1 MKYIKSI
8 LALFLCLSL
17 FTACNTNKSEAP
29 DTVKIKPSSVSGT
42 YVCDITTDGILGL
55 EVLEKDWW
63 IGGSTT
69 TINSKAPKTL
79 SIEFEN
85 NLYNCE
91 YKDSSR
97 SVLGRT
103 IDHYFSDNDIE
114 ISVDSIDQTVRS
126 FHKGVLTYEFLM
138 KDLTDPHKEAME
150 IAKKYASKYID
161 ISEYS
166 LEESTYSIS
175 KLIDGEEVKIPL
187 YTFRFIKYVDTYP
200 TSDKVSVHITSKGT
214 LRTINVNNIGAFD
227 NVDLSN
233 LDSRE
238 LENNIDKKIRELYS
252 NKVST
257 YSYTVEKNTLTYSP
271 EGDLIIV
278 SDVIL
283 NIDNGHKTGVLLAT
297 VIS

>member
-8 LALFLCLSL
+8 LALFLCLSI
-17 FTACNTNKSEAP
+17 FTACNTNKSETP

-42 YVCDITTDGILGL
+42 YVCDIANDGILG
-55 EVLEKDWW
+55 VLEKDWW
-63 IGGSTT
+63 IGSYTT
-69 TINSKAPKTL
+69 NSKAPKTL

-91 YKDSSR
+91 YEDSELNR
-97 SVLGRT
+97 LNWRT
-103 IDHYFSDNDIE
+103 EDYYGTGNDIT
-114 ISVDSIDQTVRS
+114 ISVDSIDQTFRS
-126 FHKGVLTYEFLM
+126 FHKGRLTYEFLM

-166 LEESTYSIS
+166 LEENKPYSYS
-175 KLIDGEEVKIPL
+175 DLMDGEEVKIPL

-200 TSDKVSVHITSKGT
+200 TADEVYVQITSKGT
-214 LRTINVNNIGAFD
+214 LRTIHVDNIGAFD

-238 LENNIDKKIRELYS
+238 VENSIDKKIREIYS
-252 NKVST
+252 NKVT
-257 YSYTVEKNTLTYSP
+257 MQSYAVEKNTLTYSP

-283 NIDNGHKTGVLLAT
+283 NIDNGHKTEVTLAT